1 MFKFVFK
8 IVRRHRI
15 IRPRKNRRDYLK
27 NKHLARELV
36 LKKIQEF
43 LAQGFVFNRVAI
55 KNHTSRWGSCS
66 KKGNLNF
73 NYKIMY
79 LPEQLAE
86 YIVVH
91 ELCHLKVLNH
101 SREFWDLLK
110 TVLPDCHLRRQELRK
125 IRMP

>member
-1 MFKFVFK
+1 M
-8 IVRRHRI
+8 
-15 IRPRKNRRDYLK
+15 
-27 NKHLARELV
+27 V

-43 LAQGFVFNRVAI
+43 LAHGFVFNRVAI

-79 LPEQLAE
+79 LPERLAE
-86 YIVVH
+86 YIVAH

-125 IRMP
+125 TRMP